1 MLSLNVVRIFTSYFY
16 THEPFFFNGLD
27 LQVNLSN
34 VHYHI
39 ILQKFSHLLLVAK
52 THSLDIL
59 KEGSVSAEVL
69 EFLHV

>member
-1 MLSLNVVRIFTSYFY
+1 MLSLNVVRILTCYFY

-27 LQVNLSN
+27 LQVNLLN

-39 ILQKFSHLLLVAK
+39 ILQNFSRLLLVAK
-52 THSLDIL
+52 THSLDI
-59 KEGSVSAEVL
+59 KKDSVSAEVL